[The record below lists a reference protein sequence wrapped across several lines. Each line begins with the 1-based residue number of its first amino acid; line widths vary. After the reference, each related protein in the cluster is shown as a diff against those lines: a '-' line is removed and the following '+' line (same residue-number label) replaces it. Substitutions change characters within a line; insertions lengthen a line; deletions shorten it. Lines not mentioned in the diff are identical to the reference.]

1 LKASEDKKTRKEV
14 KDNNKYYKP
23 ATRHTFP
30 IPSLQ
35 IAKNEKYKE

>member
-14 KDNNKYYKP
+14 KDNNKYSKHG
-23 ATRHTFP
+23 TKHTFP

-35 IAKNEKYKE
+35 IARNEKYKE